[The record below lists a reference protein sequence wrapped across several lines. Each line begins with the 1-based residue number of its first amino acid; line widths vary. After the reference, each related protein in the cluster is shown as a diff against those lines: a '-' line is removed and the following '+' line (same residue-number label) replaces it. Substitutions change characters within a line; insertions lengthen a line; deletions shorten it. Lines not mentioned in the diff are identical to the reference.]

1 MSVDSKSPLPDNHG
15 DDQPPDDREGQL
27 TGVDVAVRLIGVAI
41 VFAIVDTQIPLD
53 LGEYFVSILSVYG
66 AYLLAR
72 MGGPEPPTGGL
83 LVA

>member
-15 DDQPPDDREGQL
+15 DDQPPDDCEGQL
-27 TGVDVAVRLIGVAI
+27 TGMDVAVQLTGVAI
-41 VFAIVDTQIPLD
+41 VFALVDTQIPLD

-72 MGGPEPPTGGL
+72 MGGSEPPAGGL
-83 LVA
+83 LAA

>member
-27 TGVDVAVRLIGVAI
+27 TGMDVAAQLTGIAIIFALI
-41 VFAIVDTQIPLD
+41 DTQIPLD
-53 LGEYFVSILSVYG
+53 LGEYFASILSVYG

-72 MGGPEPPTGGL
+72 MGGPEPPAGGL